1 NPVGKPRYYLLQVP
15 HICCGLQILVDANV
29 AHLTVEPRNR
39 RRRGV
44 LPVRHPRNSL
54 DPVYDPRQYP
64 GSLSCVRFRFLVL
77 VKQDRLAVFIQ
88 INSTG
93 LARRLGGFGIDHGE
107 RCIEVPANRIRASGA
122 RGSLALLSGESSGR
136 PCHATTA
143 SLWPCWV

>member
-1 NPVGKPRYYLLQVP
+1 
-15 HICCGLQILVDANV
+15 ILVDAHV
-29 AHLTVEPRNR
+29 GDRIVKTRNR

-44 LPVRHPRNSL
+44 LPVRHPRDSL

-77 VKQDRLAVFIQ
+77 VKQNRFAVFIQ

-93 LARRLGGFGIDHGE
+93 LTRRQGGLGIEHGE
-107 RCIEVPANRIRASGA
+107 RCIEVPANRIRTSGA

-143 SLWPCWV
+143 SLWP